1 MANHTT
7 ASLNAPQLKQQ
18 PVSVT
23 RKMAASL
30 PGLRK
35 IAEERGLTIHHLG
48 AGYPHPEVTDPTGY
62 IEHKERFFRH
72 LDQQM
77 GINDGDRSE
86 TLREAYNYTDT
97 LGPVGPREDFAAV
110 YGADWDFSINPD
122 HLLPTVGASGG
133 INLCCSLFERP
144 GTKVAYITD
153 APTYAGFV
161 ARATLNDQARIYS
174 IEMDD
179 EGPIPETFKAQI
191 TNAREA
197 GYFVPFYYTVPDGH
211 NPAGFSFSQ
220 SRREAILAIAK
231 EEGILIVE
239 DAPYVYINYTD
250 AASRPRLFVSMD
262 STQTIHLFTGSKIGL
277 PGPRVGF
284 LYTDAVIAVDGGE
297 IDGATLLLTESSAD
311 VLFHNPEALRG
322 FQALLKDDSFETRDS
337 LWPVA
342 EDKLTVYRENRSMLL
357 SIFQEKLGDR
367 KDRFHWTVPEAGF
380 FSVFRFLNPNVRT
393 DDAFI
398 EKLVSEYGIVVVP
411 MYDFYPP
418 DARLRDPNAGMS
430 ELRVSFCFSERTG
443 DDRRDD
449 MRAALTTFCEAAIKE
464 DAEALAGD
472 C

>member
-7 ASLNAPQLKQQ
+7 ASLNAPHLKQQ

-62 IEHKERFFRH
+62 IQHKERFFSH

-77 GINDGDRSE
+77 GINDGERSE

-97 LGPVGPREDFAAV
+97 LGPVGPREDFASV
-110 YGADWDFSINPD
+110 YGADWGFTINPD

-144 GTKVAYITD
+144 GIKVAYITD
-153 APTYAGFV
+153 APTYAGFL
-161 ARATLNDQARIYS
+161 ARATLNDNASIYS
-174 IEMDD
+174 VEMDD
-179 EGPIPETFKAQI
+179 EGPIPETFRAQI
-191 TNAREA
+191 LKARED

-220 SRREAILAIAK
+220 ARREAILAIAK
-231 EEGILIVE
+231 EEGILIIE

-250 AASRPRLFVSMD
+250 AGARPSLFASLDPK
-262 STQTIHLFTGSKIGL
+262 QTIHLFTGSKIGL

-284 LYTDAVIAVDGGE
+284 LYTDAVIA
-297 IDGATLLLTESSAD
+297 IDGEEVDAATLLLTESSAD

-322 FQALLKDDSFETRDS
+322 FQALLRDDSFETRES

-342 EDKLTVYRENRSMLL
+342 EDKLAVYRENRAMMLD
-357 SIFQEKLGDR
+357 IFEDKLGDK
-367 KDRFHWTVPEAGF
+367 KDRFHWTVPGAGF
-380 FSVFRFLNPNVRT
+380 FSVFRFKNPNIRT

-398 EKLVSEYGIVVVP
+398 QKLVSEYGIVVIP

-418 DARLRDPNAGMS
+418 DARHRDANAGMS
-430 ELRVSFCFSERTG
+430 ELRVSFCFSERSG

-449 MRAALTTFCEAAIKE
+449 MRAAMTAFCEAAIRE
-464 DAEALAGD
+464 DAAA
-472 C
+472 